1 MTQHELDPVSMLF
14 GLVFLLVAGTY
25 ALDHATGVH
34 VRWLVGVPAGLI
46 LAGAAI
52 LAIVVRRIRRPVCV
66 EPPPDIQ

>member
-1 MTQHELDPVSMLF
+1 
-14 GLVFLLVAGTY
+14 
-25 ALDHATGVH
+25 
-34 VRWLVGVPAGLI
+34 LVGVPAGLI